1 MKRAILGGILTAGA
15 AFLTFAQ
22 PAEPLPKF
30 EAADV
35 HVSPKGTGPMGGVAR
50 SMPVRNGRYE
60 IKNATMVDLIRFA
73 YGFDNDKVLGGP
85 SWLEMDRFD
94 VVAKVPADST
104 PDLNKQMLQSL
115 LQERFNLVAHKETKP
130 MPAYALVVGK
140 KPLMKEAD
148 GTEQTGCRPKSA
160 SGPGPGGPGPGGP
173 GMIRLM
179 MASRDG
185 GEPQSFTLGPGGTIE
200 YNCRNQSMEQFAAN
214 LQGMV
219 GANLGTSPVHDETGL
234 KGVWNFDLNYSIG
247 FVFGPAGDEANRI
260 TIFSAVEKQLGL
272 KLEERQI
279 PTPVITVESANR
291 VPSPNPPETAKVLP
305 PIPVPT
311 EFEVASVKPSDPGGR
326 GGRFQTQPGG
336 RFTAQGMNLRFL
348 VARAFNTP
356 TFNMFNSD
364 AIVGLPGFADTDRYD
379 IIAKAPT
386 PEGSTAQVDMD
397 AMAPMML
404 SLLKERFGLKY
415 HTEERPVTAYT
426 LVAAKP
432 KLKKADPNARTSCK
446 NDNAPPPAAP
456 GSRVW
461 TCRNMTMDQF
471 VDRLQGMNQDL
482 SWPVANATGLE
493 GGWDFSFTF
502 NQRMGMPAMAMGMG
516 GRGGGGGGEGGPGS
530 AMPTASDP
538 TDSYTIFEALE
549 KQLGLKLEK
558 QKRPMPV
565 VVIDH
570 IEQKPTE
577 N

>member
-1 MKRAILGGILTAGA
+1 MKRAIIGGILSTCA
-15 AFLTFAQ
+15 AWLAFAQ

-30 EAADV
+30 EAADI
-35 HVSPKGTGPMGGVAR
+35 HVSAKTTGPMGGFGRAA
-50 SMPVRNGRYE
+50 PVRNGRYE

-73 YGFDNDKVLGGP
+73 YGFENDKVLGGP
-85 SWLEMDRFD
+85 SWLELDRFD
-94 VVAKVPADST
+94 VVAKVPADSNS
-104 PDLNKQMLQSL
+104 DMNKQMLQAL
-115 LQERFNLVAHKETKP
+115 LEERFKLVARKETKP
-130 MPAYALVVGK
+130 LPAYALVVGK

-148 GTEQTGCRPKSA
+148 GTEQTGCRPKPS
-160 SGPGPGGPGPGGP
+160 SGPGPGGPGPGGAAV
-173 GMIRLM
+173 MRLTM
-179 MASRDG
+179 MTSDG
-185 GEPQSFTLGPGGTIE
+185 GGQPQTFTLGPGGTIE

-214 LQGMV
+214 LKGMI
-219 GANLGTSPVHDETGL
+219 GNNLGTSPVRDETGL

-247 FVFGPAGDEANRI
+247 FVFGPGGDDANRI
-260 TIFSAVEKQLGL
+260 SIFTAVEKQLGL
-272 KLEERQI
+272 KLEERQV
-279 PTPVITVESANR
+279 PTPVITVDSVNR
-291 VPSPNPPETAKVLP
+291 LPSPNPPGTEKLLP
-305 PIPVPT
+305 TIPVPT

-336 RFTAQGMNLRFL
+336 RLTAQGMNLRFL

-356 TFNMFNSD
+356 NFNMFNSD
-364 AIVGLPGFADTDRYD
+364 AIVGLPGFADTERYD
-379 IIAKAPT
+379 VIAKAPT
-386 PEGSTAQVDMD
+386 PEGATAQIDMD
-397 AMAPMML
+397 AMAPMIL

-446 NDNAPPPAAP
+446 NDTAPPPAAP
-456 GSRVW
+456 GSRTW

-502 NQRMGMPAMAMGMG
+502 NQRMAMPAMAMAMG
-516 GRGGGGGGEGGPGS
+516 GRGGGGGEGAPGG
-530 AMPTASDP
+530 AMPTASEP
-538 TDSYTIFEALE
+538 TDSYTVFEALE

-565 VVIDH
+565 IVIDH
-570 IEQKPTE
+570 LEQKPTE